1 MRMLLM
7 PVFACPVCQ
16 HVLEVTPHV
25 ATATTPPA
33 VPAPNRSADAPAD
46 DALRAKLV
54 DLKGRCTRTTGKVWD
69 LVKAVAARAQPC
81 TRQELA
87 GDLGVSEQVM
97 RAWRRILG
105 RCCHP
110 RRLNVSVIQR
120 TADGKYQMPDDVR
133 RIVTEL
139 G

>member
-1 MRMLLM
+1 M

-16 HVLEVTPHV
+16 HVLLVTPH
-25 ATATTPPA
+25 APAQTAPPA
-33 VPAPNRSADAPAD
+33 APAPNGTPTAPTADP
-46 DALRAKLV
+46 LRAKLV
-54 DLKGRCTRTTGKVWD
+54 NLKSRCTRTTGKVWD
-69 LVKAVAARAQPC
+69 LVKAVAAHPQPC

-87 GDLGVSEQVM
+87 TDLGAPAKSILS
-97 RAWRRILG
+97 WRRILG

-110 RRLNVSVIQR
+110 RRLNISVIQR